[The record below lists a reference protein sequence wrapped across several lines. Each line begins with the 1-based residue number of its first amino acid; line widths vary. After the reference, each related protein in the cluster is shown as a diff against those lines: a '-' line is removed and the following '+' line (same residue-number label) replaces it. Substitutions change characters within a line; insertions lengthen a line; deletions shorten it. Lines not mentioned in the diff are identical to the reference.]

1 VEVRQQAQHRLRH
14 CHSGRGC
21 LFFTR

>member
-21 LFFTR
+21 LFFY